1 MTLPRLSVLAAVAAL
16 LVGCGATV
24 EPTAAGPSGSTS
36 TAEVTNCGQKVDY
49 PTPQRAVAY
58 DVSGVEKMFALGLAP
73 RMRGYVM
80 NSLGDPSIA
89 GSDYKDDYA
98 EVERLGSGR
107 ISREVVV
114 GAKADWVIAGW
125 NGGFSEARG
134 ITPKLLEQVGV
145 NSYVHTETCWA
156 FPDGDKQQPAPLEAL
171 YTDLLNLG
179 GIFGVQDRAKS
190 LVEELRGRADKV
202 RESAPPADERARVW
216 VYDSGNDQPFTAGK
230 HAAPT
235 DVIDVAGGK
244 NAFADLEKGWSTV
257 GWESVVEA
265 DPEVIIVV
273 DYADQPATEKINF
286 LKALPQLANTP
297 AVKENRFHVLSYGDM
312 VSGPRNIRAAES
324 IAGYLRSIGR

>member
-1 MTLPRLSVLAAVAAL
+1 MTLPRLCALAAAAAL

-24 EPTAAGPSGSTS
+24 EPAAAGPSGSTPS
-36 TAEVTNCGQKVDY
+36 AEVANCGQVVDY
-49 PTPQRAVAY
+49 PTPRRAVAY
-58 DVSGVEKMFALGLAP
+58 DVSGSEKMFALGLAP

-80 NSLGDPSIA
+80 NSVADPSIA

-98 EVERLGSGR
+98 AVERLGSAR
-107 ISREVVV
+107 ISREIVI

-145 NSYVHTETCWA
+145 NSYMHTETCWD
-156 FPDGDKQQPAPLEAL
+156 FPDGDKRRVTPLEAL

-179 GIFGVQDRAKS
+179 GIFGVRDKAES
-190 LVEELRGRADKV
+190 LVAELRGRADKV
-202 RESAPPADERARVW
+202 RESAPPVDERARVW
-216 VYDSGNDQPFTAGK
+216 VYDSGTDQPFTAGK

-235 DVIDVAGGK
+235 DIIDVAGGR
-244 NAFADLEKGWSTV
+244 NVFADLEKGWSAV
-257 GWESVVEA
+257 GWEAVVKA
-265 DPEVIIVV
+265 DPEAIVIV
-273 DYADQPATEKINF
+273 DYADQPAADKINF
-286 LKALPQLANTP
+286 IKSSPRLANAP

-324 IAGYLRSIGR
+324 LAGYLRSIGR